1 VIFPEGKIQ
10 NPNRFTEK
18 TFKGS
23 VPTMIREVMSYL
35 QSIAIQEYVIKPKD
49 RMESIRY
56 FNYPYQALEE
66 AVVNAMYHR
75 DYQEYQEVE
84 ITIEPNRI
92 SILSFSGPDRSIP
105 AEAIKKC
112 ESLRSHRCRNNKLG
126 DFLKELELTEGRG
139 TGIPTIQDEL
149 AKNGSPRASI
159 ETNDERSYFLI
170 DIPVHEG
177 CESVIKLKD
186 DAENN
191 TQRQS
196 NDRVTTEHDRVIQ
209 ILKFCETPKTRR
221 DILEQIG
228 LKYHS
233 DNFNKYIKPLVEQ
246 DLLLLTDPDSPNSPK
261 QKYVT
266 AEKK

>member
-1 VIFPEGKIQ
+1 
-10 NPNRFTEK
+10 
-18 TFKGS
+18 
-23 VPTMIREVMSYL
+23 
-35 QSIAIQEYVIKPKD
+35 
-49 RMESIRY
+49 
-56 FNYPYQALEE
+56 
-66 AVVNAMYHR
+66 
-75 DYQEYQEVE
+75 
-84 ITIEPNRI
+84 
-92 SILSFSGPDRSIP
+92 
-105 AEAIKKC
+105 
-112 ESLRSHRCRNNKLG
+112 
-126 DFLKELELTEGRG
+126 LKELELTEGRG

-196 NDRVTTEHDRVIQ
+196 NDRVTTEHDRVIRSEERRVG
-209 ILKFCETPKTRR
+209 KFCETPKTRR

-246 DLLLLTDPDSPNSPK
+246 DLLLLTEPDSPNSPK